1 MASEIDLLRQE
12 NARLMAD
19 EFKAKYNEAKDSLD
33 VCLEKIIR
41 SCDPLAKL
49 SFVTVNLGKLLSRA
63 SEKQVDPESNTVSK
77 ILNKEVKAQLPAG
90 TSDVLLQKRIEQ
102 VKKLYT
108 LFNAIGID
116 KINRI
121 HSFSADSISK

>member
-41 SCDPLAKL
+41 SCDPLAVKMGTPTFSHLYEKL
-49 SFVTVNLGKLLSRA
+49 CDAVILVNRVT
-63 SEKQVDPESNTVSK
+63 
-77 ILNKEVKAQLPAG
+77 
-90 TSDVLLQKRIEQ
+90 
-102 VKKLYT
+102 
-108 LFNAIGID
+108 
-116 KINRI
+116 
-121 HSFSADSISK
+121 

>member
-41 SCDPLAKL
+41 SCDPLAVKMGTPTFSHLYEKL
-49 SFVTVNLGKLLSRA
+49 CDALLSRA

-108 LFNAIGID
+108 LFNAI
-116 KINRI
+116 
-121 HSFSADSISK
+121 

>member
-1 MASEIDLLRQE
+1 
-12 NARLMAD
+12 
-19 EFKAKYNEAKDSLD
+19 
-33 VCLEKIIR
+33 
-41 SCDPLAKL
+41 
-49 SFVTVNLGKLLSRA
+49 LGKLLSRA

-121 HSFSADSISK
+121 HSFSADSISKMTYEDIQYIIDNTPFDYMIDF

>member
-90 TSDVLLQKRIEQ
+90 
-102 VKKLYT
+102 
-108 LFNAIGID
+108 ID

-121 HSFSADSISK
+121 HSFSADSISKMTYEDIQYIIDNTPFDYMIDF